1 MIIQLNL
8 WPRSRENLFI
18 RPSEPTSQPV
28 QGTLR
33 IKRNRVVVEG
43 QIVSPRQAPMRTAG
57 VGWGKSAMGSSACLL
72 SHGGTCGG
80 TSDAVVFEA
89 EKNHLLA

>member
-43 QIVSPRQAPMRTAG
+43 QIVSPRQAPMRTTG
-57 VGWGKSAMGSSACLL
+57 VRWGKSAMGRSACLL
-72 SHGGTCGG
+72 AHGTLRGG
-80 TSDAVVFEA
+80 TSDAVAWE
-89 EKNHLLA
+89 L